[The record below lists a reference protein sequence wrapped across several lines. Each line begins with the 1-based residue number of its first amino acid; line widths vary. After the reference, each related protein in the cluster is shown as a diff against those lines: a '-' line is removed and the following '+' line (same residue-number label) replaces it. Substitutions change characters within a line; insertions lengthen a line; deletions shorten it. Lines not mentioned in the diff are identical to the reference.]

1 MIALAPERTDPDQ
14 GNDLAHDS
22 VALGR
27 RKLVR
32 VLAPPGGC
40 DETTPCL
47 VLLHPFA
54 GNRTS
59 WLRHAPDLLASISR
73 DTLVAMPECGR
84 RWFIDDHAG
93 TRYESYVVED
103 LLPALRM
110 QYGVTGRFAVGGFSA
125 GGAAA
130 FFLALRHPGL
140 FSAALAAAGAFTAGN
155 RTGDPYR
162 HVRTDDMMI
171 PSEAE
176 HDRVWGPPGSETRT
190 IYDAARLVGGGDQ
203 RPRPRFV
210 FDVGNDDFPRMIA
223 ASERMADLLTA
234 GDLPFTYSRSRGDHT
249 WGYAAGAMTRLVSEW
264 RARST

>member
-1 MIALAPERTDPDQ
+1 MSTVAPKRTDPDQ

-32 VLAPPGGC
+32 VLTPPGGC
-40 DETTPCL
+40 SESTPCL
-47 VLLHPFA
+47 ILLHPFA

-59 WLRHAPDLLASISR
+59 WLRHAPELLASLSR

-93 TRYESYVVED
+93 VRYESYVVDD
-103 LLPALRM
+103 LLPAVRAEF
-110 QYGVTGRFAVGGFSA
+110 GVTGRFAVGGFSA

-130 FFLALRHPGL
+130 FFLALRHPHV
-140 FSAALAAAGAFTAGN
+140 FSAALAAAGAFTAAN

-162 HVRTDDMMI
+162 DVRTDDLMI

-176 HDRVWGPPGSETRT
+176 HDRVWGPPGSETRAT
-190 IYDAARLVGGGDQ
+190 YDPERLVGSGDGH
-203 RPRPRFV
+203 PRPRFV

-223 ASERMADLLTA
+223 ASEGMADLLKA
-234 GDLPFTYSRSRGDHT
+234 AALPFAYSRSAGDHT
-249 WGYAAGAMTRLVSEW
+249 WNYAASAMARLVAEW
-264 RARST
+264 RA